1 MRITLNAPFILLFTF
16 VATGLFIL
24 GLLFDGPFRIAILH
38 GDFQYTNWEFYPSLF
53 LYPLSHGSI
62 THLTSN
68 FALILLLGPILE
80 RKYGWKKLA
89 IMTLLTALVTGI
101 THIII
106 SDAALIGASGIAFMF
121 IVLASLMDSTGKEI
135 PLTFILVAILFL
147 GQEVLGTLKE
157 DNISQYAHIA
167 GGILGIVFRYSSK
180 L

>member
-16 VATGLFIL
+16 LATGLFVL
-24 GLLFDGPFRIAILH
+24 GLLFDGPFRIAVLQ
-38 GDFQYTNWEFYPSLF
+38 GDFQISNWEFYPSLF
-53 LYPLSHGSI
+53 LYPLSHGSMM
-62 THLTSN
+62 HLTSN

-89 IMTLLTALVTGI
+89 VLTLITAIVTAI
-101 THIII
+101 IHILI
-106 SDAALIGASGIAFMF
+106 SDASLIGASGIAFMY

-167 GGILGIVFRYSSK
+167 GGILGIVFRYSTK